1 MRKWTIALL
10 LAAFCTLIRLLSF
23 ELPHLRNNNAAA
35 PQRTLDAALTFEH
48 KYCMLLGAADRAG
61 SGLPEGALFATLG
74 DVASNCAPSQPT
86 SLVVGAN
93 KGATTGDGAT
103 TDPAFTSLMGDARF
117 ASWSKVFVEPI
128 PSIFAALQA
137 NIAKSAGA
145 LDLAVAVNAAVSDH
159 DARLVMYCW
168 KLDAEGNVD
177 YAAFSALG
185 MTAHSWMA
193 GTCSLSKQRLFSA
206 YDFSFFSALSS
217 EQERTLLQEVDVAGM
232 TFASIMQSAG
242 IALKTVKYLQID
254 AEGHDAVLLHLL
266 PWDDNSFKPAL
277 VNFES
282 VLLSHEDLARIE
294 TVLTEA
300 GYILRATTHQ
310 TRLWAFSNCS
320 ASSG

>member
-1 MRKWTIALL
+1 MRSTIVLL
-10 LAAFCTLIRLLSF
+10 IAAISTFVRFLAEFPR
-23 ELPHLRNNNAAA
+23 LRNGAVTE
-35 PQRTLDAALTFEH
+35 PRGPLEAALTFEH
-48 KYCMLLGAADRAG
+48 KYCMLLRAADRAG
-61 SGLPEGALFATLG
+61 GGLPEGALFAALG
-74 DVASNCAPSQPT
+74 DVVLCGAPSQPT
-86 SLVVGAN
+86 SLIVGAN

-103 TDPAFTSLMGDARF
+103 TDPAFTTLMGDARF
-117 ASWSKVFVEPI
+117 ALWSKVFVEPI

-137 NIAKSAGA
+137 NIATSAGA
-145 LDLAVAVNAAVSDH
+145 PKLAVAVNAAVSDR

-185 MTAHSWMA
+185 MTAYSWMA

-206 YDFSFFSALSS
+206 YDFSFFSALSL

-232 TFASIMQSAG
+232 TFASIMRSAG
-242 IALKTVKYLQID
+242 IALDTVKYLQID

-266 PWDDNSFKPAL
+266 PWHDGTFKPAL

-294 TVLTEA
+294 RVLTEA
-300 GYILRATTHQ
+300 GYMVRATTHQ

-320 ASSG
+320 SSK